1 MQNKDKKFNFAP
13 KIGWRALAESE
24 PATSFSNWRCVFE
37 KIRTDF
43 INGLGGRK
51 GKDRTPLPPAS
62 PKSGSGKANCQKTGK
77 NVGSNFILARS
88 GLFIILFSLLNFNL
102 FVIIILKVELVN
114 TTITYYQIIENMAR
128 ENNIGEN
135 IKKYRTKQGLSQEDF
150 AQKSGV
156 KYTTLTKIE
165 SGVIK
170 KPSVLVMAK
179 IAKALGVNIE
189 ELIK

>member
-1 MQNKDKKFNFAP
+1 M
-13 KIGWRALAESE
+13 
-24 PATSFSNWRCVFE
+24 
-37 KIRTDF
+37 
-43 INGLGGRK
+43 
-51 GKDRTPLPPAS
+51 
-62 PKSGSGKANCQKTGK
+62 
-77 NVGSNFILARS
+77 ARS
-88 GLFIILFSLLNFNL
+88 GLFLFSLPDFNL
-102 FVIIILKVELVN
+102 FGIIILKAEIVN
-114 TTITYYQIIENMAR
+114 TAITYYQIIDNMAR
-128 ENNIGEN
+128 ENNIGKN

-150 AQKSGV
+150 AKKSGV